1 METAVSKLSFPKRP
15 VDEMKYSDYV
25 NQKYRPKPNDL
36 ICTFYIEPNGVSIK
50 DAAGGVAAE
59 SSIGTWTDISTSK
72 KYVEKLAAKVFSIK
86 GNVIKIAYPEELF
99 EDGNIP
105 NILSSVAGNVF
116 GMKNVKNLK
125 LLDIELPDELIS
137 SFRGPAYGIEGVRR
151 MLAIRRR
158 PLVGTIIKP
167 KIGLNP
173 DDHAKVAYDA
183 WIGGC
188 DIVKDDEN
196 LSSQKFN
203 EFETRLSKT
212 LELRDKA
219 QTESNERKAYLVNVT
234 AETKE
239 MLRRAQ
245 LVQDAGGEYTM
256 VDVLTVGWSGLETL
270 RNENFRLA
278 LHGHRAGHAAI
289 TKSPKH
295 GISMKVFARLSRL
308 AGVDQLHVGA
318 AIGKMFEEKEEVCSN
333 CDALTSKMAGLKK
346 ALPVA
351 SGGLYPTLVPGLIKI
366 FGIDVVIQAGGGIHG
381 HPSGTIAGAKA
392 MRQAV
397 DAVLKEISLKEY
409 AETHAELKEALR
421 KWKE

>member
-1 METAVSKLSFPKRP
+1 
-15 VDEMKYSDYV
+15 MKYSDYV
-25 NQKYRPKPNDL
+25 NPKYRPNSGDL
-36 ICTFYIEPNGVSIK
+36 ICTFYIEPNGVPVK

-72 KYVEKLAAKVFSIK
+72 KYVERLAAKVFSIK
-86 GNVIKIAYPEELF
+86 GNVIKISYPQELF
-99 EDGNIP
+99 EAGNIP

-125 LLDIELPDELIS
+125 LLDMELPDELIS

-167 KIGLNP
+167 KIGLSSE
-173 DDHAKVAYDA
+173 DHAKVAYDA

-203 EFETRLSKT
+203 DFQTRLSKT

-245 LVQDAGGEYTM
+245 LVQDAGGEYAM

-270 RNENFRLA
+270 RNENFKLI

-295 GISMKVFARLSRL
+295 GISMKVLARLSRL
-308 AGVDQLHVGA
+308 AGIDQLHVGA
-318 AIGKMFEEKEEVCSN
+318 AIGKMFEEKEEVLSN

-351 SGGLYPTLVPGLIKI
+351 SGGLYPGLVPGILRI
-366 FGIDVVIQAGGGIHG
+366 FGNNVVIQAGGGIHA
-381 HPSGTIAGAKA
+381 HKLGTRAGAKA
-392 MRQAV
+392 MR
-397 DAVLKEISLKEY
+397 DALYAAMKEIPLEEY
-409 AETHAELKEALR
+409 AKQSKELKIALMQWG
-421 KWKE
+421 KSK